1 MIITLFYLEYAKKA
15 IDAGIQKGCIF
26 EINTG
31 GIYRGYHQEPYPGKV
46 LLKYIVSKKGKVM
59 INSDS
64 HNMESLDFYFD
75 EALQYAKECGVKEIY
90 VLKGNTFTPMSI

>member
-1 MIITLFYLEYAKKA
+1 MKKLNQDECYFKEDDSDYLEYAKKA

-31 GIYRGYHQEPYPGKV
+31 GIYRGYHKEPYPGKI
-46 LLKYIVSKKGKVM
+46 LLKYIVSQNGKVM

-64 HNMESLDFYFD
+64 HNMESL
-75 EALQYAKECGVKEIY
+75 EQ
-90 VLKGNTFTPMSI
+90 VLVC